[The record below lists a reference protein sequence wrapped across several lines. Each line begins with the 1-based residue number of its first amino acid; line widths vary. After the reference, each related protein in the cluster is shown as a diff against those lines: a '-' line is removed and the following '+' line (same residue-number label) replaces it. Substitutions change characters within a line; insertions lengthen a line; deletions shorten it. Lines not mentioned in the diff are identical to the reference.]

1 MRIVARC
8 VAALLLVTLAACSG
22 GPAASPAATPS
33 MSEADLLAIGK
44 ELVQCMR
51 DNGLPDIP
59 DPYVEKNRLKL
70 PEGEQEAME
79 DKYTEQQ
86 FDTAEQACQSV
97 ADKLPQGAIE
107 NGEGEKGAGPAPG
120 PGDVEAL
127 TKFAEC
133 LRQNGVPEWPDPA
146 ADGRFPLQGTPLEKE
161 NPEDSPRLKGALE
174 ACRQHWTGGIAIS

>member
-8 VAALLLVTLAACSG
+8 LAAAMLVTLAACSTG
-22 GPAASPAATPS
+22 TAGPPAPASS

-70 PEGEQEAME
+70 PDGEQKVME
-79 DKYTEQQ
+79 EKYTEQQ

-107 NGEGEKGAGPAPG
+107 SGEKEAGGPPG

-127 TKFAEC
+127 TRFAEC
-133 LRQNGVPEWPDPA
+133 IRQNGVPEWPDPA
-146 ADGRFPLQGTPLEKE
+146 ADGRFPLRGTPLEKE
-161 NPEDSPRLKGALE
+161 NPEDSPRLKGALD
-174 ACRQHWTGGIAIS
+174 ACQNLWGGGISIS